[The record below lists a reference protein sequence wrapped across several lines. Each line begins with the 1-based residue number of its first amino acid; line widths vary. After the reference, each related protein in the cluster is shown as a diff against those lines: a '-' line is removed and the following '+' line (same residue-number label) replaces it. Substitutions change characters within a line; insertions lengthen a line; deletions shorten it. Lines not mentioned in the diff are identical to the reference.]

1 MPKSIV
7 SSPVIKRLP
16 RYFRFLGELERN
28 GIVRISSRELSERMG
43 FTASQIRQ
51 DLNCFGGFGQQGYGY
66 NVPELRAA
74 ISRIL
79 GIDAGNPTVLIGA
92 GNLGKA
98 LTVHMDFNK
107 RGFKLIGIFDKDPQI
122 CGTVISELPVMPIE
136 KLESFCEKNNPVCA
150 ILCIPKTAAE
160 KLIQRLTDCGIKAF
174 WNFSHYDIRAVDGI
188 VVENVHLSDSLM
200 TLAYGLNNP
209 PEK

>member
-1 MPKSIV
+1 
-7 SSPVIKRLP
+7 
-16 RYFRFLGELERN
+16 
-28 GIVRISSRELSERMG
+28 
-43 FTASQIRQ
+43 
-51 DLNCFGGFGQQGYGY
+51 
-66 NVPELRAA
+66 
-74 ISRIL
+74 
-79 GIDAGNPTVLIGA
+79 
-92 GNLGKA
+92 
-98 LTVHMDFNK
+98 MDFNK

-188 VVENVHLSDSLM
+188 VVENVHLSDSLK